1 MMNEEELATYLRLT
15 AEFGG
20 TRFGPYEGL
29 EVRLGCDPD
38 RCHIVLQP
46 ELGVQPEHVKL
57 FRESQENL
65 ILAPS
70 DRTAAVYLFRA
81 NGSRSSQVTTP
92 TAVRP
97 GDAFSLVT
105 TGGPRFIIEL
115 DLLPETVREERAKKH
130 KTGRSR
136 LNKGAFAQ
144 EGKRQVFTQLLVLGP
159 AQLAQRAITFV
170 RSGAIYQPRN
180 ILLGA
185 ALLGGWVFGGV
196 SMCNSRSMKSDL
208 KVTNQR
214 FENCEQELSFAENL
228 GGDSTE
234 SSFEQLASKI
244 VGSTLLG
251 EALEQDAAL
260 RGLVK
265 KKAKTVFANSKRY
278 GWLINNKGAKAT
290 RFADWR
296 ERMMGEDGLDEDTQ
310 RLMVWLAGSPGRLN
324 SEFVDVS
331 DSEGDDVCG
340 RGALQL
346 TYRQALSLG
355 LSIQADAF
363 VSKDYEKVAENKQ
376 KREDLLEGTVIAA
389 GEAGLPED
397 GYSTEIDPV
406 RQGRSACLYIEGS
419 DDRARPNSM
428 VSKLSSHMGE
438 EPEDLPPWGAPQS
451 SVARLA
457 KFWAADLMRV
467 DYRRGVGDIDFS
479 DAQVGAVLD
488 GLDAKGQWVM
498 SRTAE
503 TIARAIVV
511 PCLAVLRGDP
521 DQAKNTLGEDLPSP
535 VNCLVLDWK
544 LRN

>member
-1 MMNEEELATYLRLT
+1 MNEEELATYLRLT
-15 AEFGG
+15 PEFGG

-29 EVRLGCDPD
+29 EVRLGSDPE

-46 ELGVQPEHVKL
+46 ELGVQAEHVKL

-70 DRTAAVYLFRA
+70 ERTAAVFLFRA
-81 NGSRSSQVTTP
+81 NGTRSTQVTTP

-105 TGGPRFIIEL
+105 TGGHRFIIEL
-115 DLLPETVREERAKKH
+115 DILPEEIREQRKKASR
-130 KTGRSR
+130 TGKARM
-136 LNKGAFAQ
+136 NKGAILA
-144 EGKRQVFTQLLVLGP
+144 EGKRQLLTRLLVNGP
-159 AQLAQRAITFV
+159 AQMAQRALTFV
-170 RSGAIYQPRN
+170 KSGSIFQPRY
-180 ILLGA
+180 LFLGVA
-185 ALLGGWVFGGV
+185 MFGGWVFGGV
-196 SMCNSRSMKSDL
+196 SMCSGRSMKTKL

-228 GGDSTE
+228 GGNSTE
-234 SSFEQLASKI
+234 SSFEQLAAKV

-251 EALEQDAAL
+251 EALEQDSAL
-260 RGLVK
+260 RALVK

-278 GWLINNKGAKAT
+278 GWIINNTGPKAT
-290 RFADWR
+290 RFAQWR
-296 ERMMGEDGLDEDTQ
+296 ERIMGEDGLDEDTQ
-310 RLMVWLAGSPGRLN
+310 RLLVWLAGSPGRLN

-346 TYRQALSLG
+346 TYRQALSMG
-355 LSIQADAF
+355 MDIQADAF
-363 VSKDYEKVAENKQ
+363 VSKDYERIAEDKQ
-376 KREDLLEGTVIAA
+376 RREGMLEDTVTAA
-389 GEAGLPED
+389 GQPGLPDD
-397 GYSTEIDPV
+397 GYSTELDPV
-406 RQGRSACLYIEGS
+406 RQGRSACLYIEGG
-419 DDRARPNSM
+419 DDRARPGA
-428 VSKLSSHMGE
+428 VAKKLVAHMGE
-438 EPEDLPPWGAPQS
+438 DPEDLPPWGAPQS

-467 DYRRGVGDIDFS
+467 DFRRGVGDIDFS
-479 DAQVGAVLD
+479 DSQVGAVLD
-488 GLDAKGQWVM
+488 GFDAKGQWVM
-498 SRTAE
+498 SRTAD
-503 TIARAIVV
+503 TIARAIVI

-521 DQAKNTLGEDLPSP
+521 DKAKATLGDDMPSP